1 MTRRSSVFRWLG
13 ICLPVAA
20 SAGASATRI
29 RYLDDSLSLPAG
41 LYANVDFAT
50 QTGGSKTFCE
60 KVSFKLESDGWH
72 FTGYMPRDT
81 Q

>member
-1 MTRRSSVFRWLG
+1 MHKSRAPLG
-13 ICLPVAA
+13 TVTQRNW
-20 SAGASATRI
+20 AGVTRI
-29 RYLDDSLSLPAG
+29 RYLDDSLGLSAG

-50 QTGGSKTFCE
+50 QTGGGKTFFE

-72 FTGYMPRDT
+72 FTGYVPRDT